1 MDQFECNFGL
11 SCLWSRRM
19 WCSLQVSMFR
29 WFLISCCG
37 WITRHQRFAIVGYA
51 VRFMWTHDGT
61 RQWIITQEPK
71 KTRIDEAWWTST
83 VGYLLKSI
91 LLILWMFHAQWV
103 VVIPMTHSEAV
114 TCNSADAVVSSQHAA
129 PNRGRSPAAG
139 AAEIRGVRSLS
150 EQWIIIIYINL
161 LR

>member
-71 KTRIDEAWWTST
+71 KNTDRWSMMNFNGRLFVEKHLVDSLGVPCPVSCCYSHDPFGGGHMQLCWRSCFQSAR
-83 VGYLLKSI
+83 
-91 LLILWMFHAQWV
+91 HAQQRE
-103 VVIPMTHSEAV
+103 I
-114 TCNSADAVVSSQHAA
+114 TCCGGSRNPRCQKSFRTM
-129 PNRGRSPAAG
+129 N
-139 AAEIRGVRSLS
+139 
-150 EQWIIIIYINL
+150 YYNL
-161 LR
+161 H